1 MIASGEKVLVL
12 GGRGLVGSE
21 IVTQLR
27 QMDRPIVLAPDRS
40 ELDLFDQARVLRYF
54 EAHRPD
60 YVFVAAAKV
69 GGIHANNT
77 YRADFI
83 FDNLLIEVNV
93 FNAAKTY
100 IPKRMIFL
108 GSSCIYPKNCPQ
120 PIKEEYLL
128 TGPLEQTNEP
138 YAIAKIAGLKMAE
151 SFRRQY
157 GLQFYS
163 IMPTNL
169 YGPNDNFDLM
179 NSHVIPGLIARMTLA
194 KKNGEKT
201 FKIWGTGNPR
211 REFLHVSDMARAS
224 IFVMNYD
231 GAIPDVLNVG
241 TGTDI
246 SIRELAHIIKREVGL
261 EAELEFDSNMPDGTM
276 QKLLNVDLIKTLGW
290 TPMIT
295 LEQGIKTVV
304 RDYLEKNH

>member
-1 MIASGEKVLVL
+1 MKDGEKVLVL

-21 IVTQLR
+21 IAEQLR
-27 QMDRPIVLAPDRS
+27 QAGNLNVLSPPRS
-40 ELDLFDQARVLRYF
+40 ELDLFNQAAVYQYF
-54 EAHRPD
+54 EKHRPD

-83 FDNLLIEVNV
+83 FDNLMIEVNV
-93 FNAAKTY
+93 FNAAKVFP
-100 IPKRMIFL
+100 PKRMIFL

-128 TGPLEQTNEP
+128 TGELEQTNEP

-157 GLQFYS
+157 GFQFFS

-194 KKNGEKT
+194 KKNGDKT

-224 IFVMNYD
+224 IFVMNHD
-231 GAIPDVLNVG
+231 GEIPDLMNVG

-246 SIRELAHIIKREVGL
+246 SIKELALMIKAAVGL
-261 EAELEFDSNMPDGTM
+261 EAELEFDTSMPDGTM
-276 QKLLNVDLIKTLGW
+276 QKLLDVSRISKLGW
-290 TPMIT
+290 KPKVS
-295 LEQGIKTVV
+295 LEDGIRQVV
-304 RDYLEKNH
+304 GIYEAKVK